1 MDLKNNETPNYTD
14 VMSTIL
20 NINFV
25 FRLKVLEDY
34 LASTRTL
41 QIGITFFASSILT
54 LFPEIWFPPQTN
66 SHQN

>member
-14 VMSTIL
+14 VMSTIF